1 MMSIMKLFLLLQQ
14 TTIASDSG
22 DFMLDW
28 LGAPM
33 FSWQFW
39 MLVTVVLLIGE
50 VFTLGFLLGALMP
63 GSILAAIVAAMGFGM
78 NVQLAAFSVGVILS
92 LLFLRPFFLRRMS
105 DASEPSNIDA
115 LVGSPAKVLSAIVD
129 GDTGYVRVGSEEWRA
144 RSIADH
150 EAGDLVEVTAVEGNT
165 LLVK

>member
-1 MMSIMKLFLLLQQ
+1 MMVNMKLFLLLQQ
-14 TTIASDSG
+14 ATLASDSG
-22 DFMLDW
+22 NFMLDW

-39 MLVTVVLLIGE
+39 MLVTVILLIGE

-78 NVQLAAFSVGVILS
+78 NAQLAAFSVGVILS
-92 LLFLRPFFLRRMS
+92 LLFLRPFFMRRMS
-105 DASEPSNIDA
+105 DASEASNVEAI
-115 LVGSPAKVLSAIVD
+115 VGSPAKVLSAIVD
-129 GDTGYVRVGSEEWRA
+129 GETGYVRVASEEWRA

-150 EAGDLVEVTAVEGNT
+150 EVGDLVEVTGIDGNT

>member
-1 MMSIMKLFLLLQQ
+1 MSIMTLFLLLQQ
-14 TTIASDSG
+14 ATIASDSG
-22 DFMLDW
+22 NFMVDW
-28 LGAPM
+28 LGGPM

-39 MLVTVVLLIGE
+39 MLITVVLLIGE

-63 GSILAAIVAAMGFGM
+63 GAILAAVVAAMGFGM
-78 NVQLAAFSVGVILS
+78 NAQLAAFSVGVILS

-105 DASEPSNIDA
+105 DSSDSSNVEAI
-115 LVGSPAKVLSAIVD
+115 VGSPAKVLSAIVD
-129 GDTGYVRVGSEEWRA
+129 GETGYVRVASEEWRA

-150 EAGDLVEVTAVEGNT
+150 EVGDLVEVTGLDGNT

>member
-1 MMSIMKLFLLLQQ
+1 MMSIMTLFLLLQQ
-14 TTIASDSG
+14 ATIASDSG
-22 DFMLDW
+22 NFMVDW
-28 LGAPM
+28 LGGPM

-39 MLVTVVLLIGE
+39 MLITVVLLIGE

-63 GSILAAIVAAMGFGM
+63 GAILAAVVAAMGFGM
-78 NVQLAAFSVGVILS
+78 NAQLAAFSVGVILS

-105 DASEPSNIDA
+105 DSSDSSNVEAI
-115 LVGSPAKVLSAIVD
+115 VGSPAKVLSAIVD
-129 GDTGYVRVGSEEWRA
+129 GETGYVRVASEEWRA

-150 EAGDLVEVTAVEGNT
+150 EVGDLVEVTGLDGNT

>member
-1 MMSIMKLFLLLQQ
+1 MMVNMKLFLLLQQ
-14 TTIASDSG
+14 ATLASDSG
-22 DFMLDW
+22 NFMLDW

-39 MLVTVVLLIGE
+39 MLVTVILLIGE

-78 NVQLAAFSVGVILS
+78 NAQLAAFSVGVILS
-92 LLFLRPFFLRRMS
+92 LLLLRPFFMRRMS
-105 DASEPSNIDA
+105 DASEVSNVEAI
-115 LVGSPAKVLSAIVD
+115 VGSPAKVLSAIVD
-129 GDTGYVRVGSEEWRA
+129 GETGYVRVANEEWRA

-150 EAGDLVEVTAVEGNT
+150 EVGDLVEVTGIDGNT

>member
-1 MMSIMKLFLLLQQ
+1 MVTMKLFLLLQQ
-14 TTIASDSG
+14 ATLASDSG
-22 DFMLDW
+22 NFMLDW

-78 NVQLAAFSVGVILS
+78 NVQLAAFSVGVISGLM
-92 LLFLRPFFLRRMS
+92 FLRPFFLRRMS
-105 DASEPSNIDA
+105 DASEVSNVDA
-115 LVGSPAKVLSAIVD
+115 LVGSSAKVVSAIAD
-129 GDTGYVRVGSEEWRA
+129 GETGYVKVASEEWRA

-150 EAGDLVEVTAVEGNT
+150 EAGDVVEVTGVEGNT